1 MVYFLLYT
9 YYTLYY
15 TVLIFLLRQKYATY
29 CAISQ
34 TFLPRFLPAPLSK
47 IAKIPEIVSGIVNE
61 SVLNVRLKCL
71 IFLILYALNAL
82 TNQINCDL
90 KPIFFLLRSSI
101 TFSFQYFDI

>member
-1 MVYFLLYT
+1 MNIIFFVRQMVYFLLYI

-34 TFLPRFLPAPLSK
+34 TFLPRFLPTPLSK

-61 SVLNVRLKCL
+61 SGASTQNRT
-71 IFLILYALNAL
+71 
-82 TNQINCDL
+82 TN
-90 KPIFFLLRSSI
+90 
-101 TFSFQYFDI
+101 